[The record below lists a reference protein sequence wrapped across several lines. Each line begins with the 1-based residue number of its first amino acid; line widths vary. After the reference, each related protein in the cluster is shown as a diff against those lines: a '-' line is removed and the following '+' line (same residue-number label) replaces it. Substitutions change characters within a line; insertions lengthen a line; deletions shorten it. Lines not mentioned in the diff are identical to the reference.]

1 MDLSKYTHHKNTV
14 ITSRGNEGIKIAL
27 EAVKTLS
34 ERKVIL
40 IPDQGGWLSYRK
52 IPKELGFEIVEI
64 PTDRGLINPEHLK
77 KYLQKAAAILFTS
90 FAGYYAEQPLE
101 EISKVCR
108 KEGVLLIEDVSG
120 SFGDDVLCNGEL
132 SDFIIGSFS
141 DWKIVNYG
149 TYGFV
154 SSNLELNAKSIE
166 YKKDLED
173 KIAKAPQRLKNL
185 LALAEK
191 VKTELESEIF
201 HKDKRGVNVITEYS
215 EEVINYCKTKDYKY
229 VICPKYYKV
238 MEKAISIELKRLNI

>member
-1 MDLSKYTHHKNTV
+1 M
-14 ITSRGNEGIKIAL
+14 
-27 EAVKTLS
+27 
-34 ERKVIL
+34 
-40 IPDQGGWLSYRK
+40 
-52 IPKELGFEIVEI
+52 
-64 PTDRGLINPEHLK
+64 
-77 KYLQKAAAILFTS
+77 
-90 FAGYYAEQPLE
+90 
-101 EISKVCR
+101 
-108 KEGVLLIEDVSG
+108 
-120 SFGDDVLCNGEL
+120 NGEL